1 MANPALQQK
10 KSPES
15 KISSTSK
22 DNSNVTSYIKSF
34 RSNELIIGLC
44 GAIGAGVKS
53 LKEQLCISLKDQG
66 YKVVDIRL
74 SKLISNYYPKLEKEL
89 LNLSGYDRYSRFQNL
104 GDELRKNNGNYF
116 LAQVAIED
124 IKYNRDKL
132 NNINGDNESVD
143 VGVDKI
149 AYILDQIKHPEEIAL
164 LKEVYN
170 KNFYVVGLLRN
181 ESERK
186 KNLKEEGIDNQNI
199 TKLIERDRKDTDKW
213 GQQVEK
219 SIQLSDY
226 FIRNI
231 DTKGNLTYSV
241 ERFIKLIHGIGHL
254 TPKVD
259 ETGMYYAFSAS
270 LRSACLSRQVGASIC
285 DKDGNVLS
293 TGCNDV
299 PKAGGG
305 LYQSESETDKRCYN
319 KGGKCYNDSH
329 KKILKDQ
336 IMKLLSENGITD
348 SRKVSELIMSQTKA
362 ESIIEY
368 SRAVH
373 AEMDAI
379 ISFARNTKASTIGM
393 TLYCTTYPCHVC
405 TRHIIAAGIKKVIY
419 IEPYEKSLATSLY
432 DDSIVDASNGDDSK
446 VLFDNFEGVSP
457 RRYASFFISN
467 NPKKRDG
474 KAIFYTI
481 NDVTHMDHQH
491 IHGYGDYETKIIAD
505 LDSKNL

>member
-1 MANPALQQK
+1 MTNTALEK
-10 KSPES
+10 KITLIHKE
-15 KISSTSK
+15 KN
-22 DNSNVTSYIKSF
+22 DVTNYIKSF

-44 GAIGAGVKS
+44 GAIGSGVKS
-53 LKEQLCISLKDQG
+53 LKEELCCSLKAQG
-66 YKVVDIRL
+66 YIVVDIRL
-74 SKLISNYYPKLEKEL
+74 SKLISNAYPELEVSL
-89 LNLSGYDRYSRFQNL
+89 GNLSGYKRYKEFQDL
-104 GDELRKNNGNYF
+104 GDALRKKNGNYF
-116 LAQVAIED
+116 LAQTAVED
-124 IKYNRDKL
+124 IKFHRDEIYIDKY
-132 NNINGDNESVD
+132 GEDYSDSKSVV
-143 VGVDKI
+143 VGVEKI

-181 ESERK
+181 DDERK
-186 KNLKEEGIDNQNI
+186 RNLSDEGIENKEI
-199 TKLIERDRKDTDKW
+199 TDLIDRDRKDSDKF

-231 DTKGNLTYSV
+231 DTKKNLTYSV
-241 ERFIKLIHGIGHL
+241 DRFIKLIHGIGHL
-254 TPKVD
+254 TPKID

-270 LRSACLSRQVGASIC
+270 LRSACLSRQVGAAIC

-305 LYQSESETDKRCYN
+305 LYQSESESDKRCYN
-319 KGGKCYNDSH
+319 KGGRCYNDFH
-329 KKILKDQ
+329 KNILKDQ
-336 IMKLLSENGITD
+336 IMKLLSANGID
-348 SRKVSELIMSQTKA
+348 EAKKVSDLIMSQTKA

-419 IEPYEKSLATSLY
+419 IEPYEKSLAVSLY
-432 DDSIVDASNGDDSK
+432 DDSIIDSSSSDDSK

-467 NPKKRDG
+467 KPKKKAG
-474 KAIFYTI
+474 KAMFYTI
-481 NDVTHMDHQH
+481 DDVTHMDHQH
-491 IHGYGDYETKIIAD
+491 LHGYADYETKIIED
-505 LDSKNL
+505 LLKE